1 MKLPGCTEGKQEA
14 YEDSDKDGKLRSRL
28 GLRLFISIGVAVLA
42 TMIFFEY
49 LAYLYVTM
57 PAQRSG
63 EFFLLHSIH
72 TVVTLLVLLVIIYFI
87 IARYVLKPIGKLL
100 SALEEIEKGNF
111 VTPLEIRSGDEF
123 EFVAGRFN
131 DVRLKLKEYVQRMV
145 RVEKYN
151 SAFAISRRV
160 MNEIRVPCSS
170 LKENMQLLHSLA
182 EEGSLSLK
190 LTGSL
195 LMECSK
201 IEDKLNE
208 LDRITLPEELQD
220 EQRKS

>member
-1 MKLPGCTEGKQEA
+1 MEDS
-14 YEDSDKDGKLRSRL
+14 DSDKDVKLKNRL
-28 GLRLFISIGVAVLA
+28 GLRLFISIGAAVLA
-42 TMIFFEY
+42 TMAFFEY
-49 LAYLYVTM
+49 LAYVYIRM
-57 PAQRSG
+57 PAQRSE

-87 IARYVLKPIGKLL
+87 IARHVLKPIGKLL
-100 SALEEIEKGNF
+100 TALKEIEKGNF
-111 VTPLEIRSGDEF
+111 VTPLEIKSGDEF

-131 DVRLKLKEYVQRMV
+131 DMGLKLKEYVQHMV

-151 SAFAISRRV
+151 SVFAISRRV
-160 MNEIRVPCSS
+160 GNEIRVPCSA
-170 LKENMQLLHSLA
+170 LKENIQLLNSLA

-208 LDRITLPEELQD
+208 LARITLPEELLY
-220 EQRKS
+220 EQHKS

>member
-1 MKLPGCTEGKQEA
+1 M
-14 YEDSDKDGKLRSRL
+14 EDSDKDGKLRSRL

-42 TMIFFEY
+42 TMAFFEY
-49 LAYLYVTM
+49 LAYVYITM
-57 PAQRSG
+57 PTQRSG

-111 VTPLEIRSGDEF
+111 VTPLEIKSGDEF

-131 DVRLKLKEYVQRMV
+131 DMELKLKEYVQRMV

-160 MNEIRVPCSS
+160 VNEIRMPCSAI
-170 LKENMQLLHSLA
+170 KEKIQVLNSLA

-195 LMECSK
+195 LMECNK

-220 EQRKS
+220 EQHKS